1 MSIKTVAVVTICLA
15 ACTLSACGSQPSKET
30 PKSPE
35 SQSLSQRPAPPAT
48 PATPV
53 ADPEQALLTIEQVNE
68 IVAKADPGSPA
79 LHTAEPIRHEP
90 NTPWEGLAA
99 PCVQVFPL
107 YFGSGEARFTRYVM
121 ASFVGEGNIF
131 VNQLVAQF
139 SSPAQAATR
148 FAQLTRDLPECADA
162 AGADPASGFAL
173 TIDETTDSSA
183 RFEKKAAGANLQM
196 PNSHVV
202 NNEYRL
208 VGDTIIGAWATN
220 PATVV
225 TTVADRLGERVGG

>member
-15 ACTLSACGSQPSKET
+15 ACTLSACGSPSPKET
-30 PKSPE
+30 PKSPD
-35 SQSLSQRPAPPAT
+35 SPSLSPPPAPTAPVT
-48 PATPV
+48 PT
-53 ADPEQALLTIEQVNE
+53 ADPEKALLTIEQINE
-68 IVAKADPGSPA
+68 IVAQADPGAPA
-79 LHTAEPIRHEP
+79 FHTAEPIRHEP

-121 ASFVGEGNIF
+121 ASVVGEGNVF

-162 AGADPASGFAL
+162 ADADPAMGFTL
-173 TIDETTDSSA
+173 KIGETTSSSA
-183 RFEKKAAGANLQM
+183 RFEKTAAGANQQM
-196 PNSHVV
+196 PNSHAV

-208 VGDTIIGAWATN
+208 VGDAIIGAWATESGE
-220 PATVV
+220 VV
-225 TTVADRLGERVGG
+225 TTIADQLGKRLGG

>member
-1 MSIKTVAVVTICLA
+1 MSIKTVAVVTIWLA
-15 ACTLSACGSQPSKET
+15 ACTLSACSPQPSPKEAPESPGSQALSPT
-30 PKSPE
+30 PT
-35 SQSLSQRPAPPAT
+35 APAT
-48 PATPV
+48 PATPS
-53 ADPEQALLTIEQVNE
+53 ADPEAALLTLDLVNG
-68 IVAKADPGSPA
+68 IVAQADPGAPA

-139 SSPAQAATR
+139 NSPAQAATR

-162 AGADPASGFAL
+162 ADPGMGFTL
-173 TIDETTDSSA
+173 TIGETTDSSA
-183 RFEKKAAGANLQM
+183 RFVKTAAGANQQL
-196 PNSHVV
+196 PNSHAV

-208 VGDTIIGAWATN
+208 VGDAIIGAWATE
-220 PATVV
+220 PAAVV
-225 TTVADRLGERVGG
+225 TTVADQLGKRLGG